1 MAKFVVVKLL
11 GAALT
16 LLLAASIAF
25 ILSRASGDP
34 VHQIL
39 GDHATAQQIA
49 DFRHTLG
56 LDASLWQ
63 QYFHYLGDL
72 IHGDFG
78 TSLRYGQENVTLL
91 LDRLRAS
98 LLLAS
103 LAILLGAT
111 VGFALGTF
119 AALHENSWIDRIAMG
134 LALLGQSVPAFWLA
148 MMLVIIFAIN
158 MPILPAGEFTGPSSL
173 ILPVVTLSTLPMAKV
188 ARLARS
194 SMVEI
199 LEEPLVEAAH
209 ARGFS
214 ARRVVFRHIVRNSMT
229 PVVTLTGIQM
239 GALLSGAVTVEY
251 VFAWPG
257 LGTLA
262 VQAVGFRDFSLVQA
276 LVVFG
281 ALAFVVINLC
291 VDIIN
296 GAVDP
301 RLRES
306 A

>member
-1 MAKFVVVKLL
+1 MPRFVVTKLG

-16 LLLAASIAF
+16 LLLAATIAF
-25 ILSRASGDP
+25 ALSRAAGDP

-39 GDHATAQQIA
+39 GDQATADQIQA
-49 DFRHTLG
+49 LRARLG
-56 LDASLWQ
+56 LDAPLVQ
-63 QYFHYLGDL
+63 QYVTYLTDL
-72 IHGDFG
+72 VRGDFG

-91 LDRLRAS
+91 LDRVGAS

-103 LAILLGAT
+103 LAIALGAT
-111 VGFALGTF
+111 VGFALGSLG
-119 AALHENSWIDRIAMG
+119 AMHENSWIDRIAMSV
-134 LALLGQSVPAFWLA
+134 ALLGQSVPAFWLG
-148 MMLVIIFAIN
+148 MMLVVIFAIN
-158 MPILPAGEFTGPSSL
+158 FPILPAGEMTGPASL
-173 ILPVVTLSTLPMAKV
+173 VLPVVTLSTLPMAKV

-199 LEEPLVEAAH
+199 LEEPFVEAAR

-214 ARRVVFRHIVRNSMT
+214 GRRVVFSHIVRNSMT
-229 PVVTLTGIQM
+229 PVVTLTGIQV

-262 VQAVGFRDFSLVQA
+262 VQAVGFRDFPLVQA
-276 LVVFG
+276 LVVVG
-281 ALAFVVINLC
+281 ALAFVVLNFLG
-291 VDIIN
+291 DIIN

>member
-1 MAKFVVVKLL
+1 MPRFVVTKLG

-16 LLLAASIAF
+16 LLLAATIAF
-25 ILSRASGDP
+25 ALSRAAGDP

-39 GDHATAQQIA
+39 GDQATGEQIKA
-49 DFRHTLG
+49 LRERLG
-56 LDASLWQ
+56 LDAPLVQ
-63 QYFHYLGDL
+63 QYFTYLADL
-72 IHGDFG
+72 VRGDFG
-78 TSLRYGQENVTLL
+78 TSLRYGQENVSLL
-91 LDRLRAS
+91 LGRVGAS

-103 LAILLGAT
+103 LAIALGAT
-111 VGFALGTF
+111 VGFALGTL
-119 AALHENSWIDRIAMG
+119 AALRENSWIDRIAMG
-134 LALLGQSVPAFWLA
+134 VALLGQSVPAFWLG
-148 MMLVIIFAIN
+148 MMLVVIFAIN
-158 MPILPAGEFTGPSSL
+158 VPILPAGELTGPASL
-173 ILPVVTLSTLPMAKV
+173 VLPVVTLSTLPMAKV

-199 LEEPLVEAAH
+199 LEEQFVEAAR

-214 ARRVVFRHIVRNSMT
+214 GRRVVLSHIVRNSMT
-229 PVVTLTGIQM
+229 PVVTLTGIQV

-262 VQAVGFRDFSLVQA
+262 VQAVGFRDFPLVQA
-276 LVVFG
+276 LVIFG
-281 ALAFVVINLC
+281 ALAFVVINLV

-306 A
+306 V